1 MKLPNILSSLSL
13 SRRQTI
19 FGGAAILLAFGGTLA
34 LSILTSQKQ
43 DGQAGQSGPQ
53 VKSPSGNA
61 EEGDSAVVAARLSLP
76 EVALQRLQEDYK
88 KKLGDLKNER
98 RLLDAREERIELSL
112 KSLDEQAQALQDE
125 AVRLEAAEKRVRQKI
140 QDLQNTRIEFTR
152 QEKLAMQ
159 KQAEF
164 LEAMAP
170 EQAAAAI
177 EGLLEQGSLK
187 NALLALQSMD
197 SKKAGRALA
206 VMANAKYQALLLEK
220 LPKLQQDPDEQGPP

>member
-1 MKLPNILSSLSL
+1 MV
-13 SRRQTI
+13 
-19 FGGAAILLAFGGTLA
+19 GGAAIFLAFAGALA
-34 LSILTSQKQ
+34 LSLLMAPPSQAPRQ
-43 DGQAGQSGPQ
+43 DQPAGQ
-53 VKSPSGNA
+53 VKSASIIADDDAGA
-61 EEGDSAVVAARLSLP
+61 KARQRLSLP
-76 EVALQRLQEDYK
+76 EVAVLQLQEEYK
-88 KKLGDLKNER
+88 KKLAKVKAEE
-98 RLLDAREERIELSL
+98 RLLTAREERIELSL

-140 QDLQNTRIEFTR
+140 QDLQRTRVEFTR

-177 EGLLEQGSLK
+177 QGLLEQGSLK

-206 VMANAKYQALLLEK
+206 VMANAKYQAMLLEK
-220 LPKLQQDPDEQGPP
+220 LPKLQEAPNQQNPP